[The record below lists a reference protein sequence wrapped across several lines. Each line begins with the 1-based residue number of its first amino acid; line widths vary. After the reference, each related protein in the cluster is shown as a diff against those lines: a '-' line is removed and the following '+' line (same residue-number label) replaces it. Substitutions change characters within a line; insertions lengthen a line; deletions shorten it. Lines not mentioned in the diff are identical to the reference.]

1 VTGSLTKLGLRLPPN
16 KKGHRLQM
24 SRTLFHLVFGC
35 LKQTI
40 WTSSH
45 QKKSCFSCQAHRCP
59 QTQMYQ
65 QGQEHHPHSRGAVL
79 GKRRRVGGSSGRTGA
94 DDEAPVAARMPAA
107 MLLVWG
113 RCNWLGGSHR
123 LDPHGIA
130 LGRAGKR
137 ISLDSTIGPDAAC
150 LRGAAFGMA
159 PSPPSTPA
167 RPGITPPGG
176 LRRSEAGNRRR

>member
-1 VTGSLTKLGLRLPPN
+1 MSQTNDLDVLTPKKKLLLLPGSSLSADADVPAGAGKN
-16 KKGHRLQM
+16 
-24 SRTLFHLVFGC
+24 
-35 LKQTI
+35 
-40 WTSSH
+40 
-45 QKKSCFSCQAHRCP
+45 
-59 QTQMYQ
+59 
-65 QGQEHHPHSRGAVL
+65 HPHSRGAVL